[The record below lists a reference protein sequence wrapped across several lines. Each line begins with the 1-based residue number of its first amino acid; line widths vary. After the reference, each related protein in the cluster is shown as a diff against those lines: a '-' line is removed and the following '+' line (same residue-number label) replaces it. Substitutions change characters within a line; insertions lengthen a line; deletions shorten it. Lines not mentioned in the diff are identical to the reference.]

1 MALLKCYVTNYRI
14 LVIYRFDTGI
24 DLVHIVPVEKNK
36 LIFIYNLL
44 IGRQIMT
51 TLLLNEQTIP
61 TLAKGWVAGVNNK
74 GRMQEALLE
83 AFEAW
88 IIHKDINARNMLVK
102 LFEAL
107 AHNKKATASIRTQ
120 FNTLSKRVK
129 KANGDENPLALTV
142 KDGELVDV
150 VPRNKGSNDGG
161 DGGEGSQLVPDL
173 SAPVQPTAN
182 GDAIERLREMRKAS
196 KCVEDRAALKIAIA
210 AIAASM

>member
-1 MALLKCYVTNYRI
+1 MA
-14 LVIYRFDTGI
+14 
-24 DLVHIVPVEKNK
+24 
-36 LIFIYNLL
+36 
-44 IGRQIMT
+44 

-61 TLAKGWVAGVNNK
+61 SLAKGWVAGVNNK
-74 GRMQEALLE
+74 GKMQAALLE

-107 AHNKKATASIRTQ
+107 AHNEKATASIRTQ

-129 KANGDENPLALTV
+129 KANGEENPLALTV

-150 VPRNKGSNDGG
+150 IPRNKGGTGG
-161 DGGEGSQLVPDL
+161 DGGGEGSQLVADL

-182 GDAIERLREMRKAS
+182 GDAIEHLRGMLKAS
-196 KCVEDRAALKIAIA
+196 KCVEDRAALKIGIA

>member
-1 MALLKCYVTNYRI
+1 
-14 LVIYRFDTGI
+14 
-24 DLVHIVPVEKNK
+24 
-36 LIFIYNLL
+36 
-44 IGRQIMT
+44 MT
-51 TLLLNEQTIP
+51 TLLLNEKTIP

-74 GRMQEALLE
+74 GKMQAALLE

-88 IIHKDINARNMLVK
+88 IIHKDIKARNMLVK

-107 AHNKKATASIRTQ
+107 AHNKKATASIRAQ

-129 KANGDENPLALTV
+129 KANGAENPDIALTV

-150 VPRNKGSNDGG
+150 IPRNKGGTGG
-161 DGGEGSQLVPDL
+161 DGGEGSQLVADI

-182 GDAIERLREMRKAS
+182 GDAIEHLRGMLKAS
-196 KCVEDRAALKIAIA
+196 KCVQERATFRIAIA

>member
-1 MALLKCYVTNYRI
+1 
-14 LVIYRFDTGI
+14 
-24 DLVHIVPVEKNK
+24 
-36 LIFIYNLL
+36 
-44 IGRQIMT
+44 MT
-51 TLLLNEQTIP
+51 TLLLNEKTIP

-74 GRMQEALLE
+74 GRMQEALIE
-83 AFEAW
+83 AFEAVV
-88 IIHKDINARNMLVK
+88 IQKDIKARDLLVK
-102 LFEAL
+102 LWKAL
-107 AHNKKATASIRTQ
+107 EHNEKALASIRAQ